1 MLGRIRPNYYCC
13 LLIALL
19 WVSSAVAA
27 EVQVY
32 VVGED
37 GAPVSDVA
45 VFIKQGGLT
54 SADEREPAAAIMDQ
68 REMRF
73 VPHILIVEKGA
84 LVEFP
89 NSDVVA
95 HHVYSF
101 SRPNNFV
108 LPLYKGTPPS
118 PIDFANE
125 GVVTVGCNIH
135 DGMLGYIAVVDTD
148 IFGMTDENGKASFT
162 VSDDASSYEINIWS
176 PRIRDSRGPIAQTV
190 SSFSSDGITFKLQK
204 SLRPA
209 HVDQSESVQWEEY

>member
-1 MLGRIRPNYYCC
+1 M
-13 LLIALL
+13 
-19 WVSSAVAA
+19 AA
-27 EVQVY
+27 EIQVK
-32 VVGED
+32 VVAED
-37 GAPVSDVA
+37 GAPVAGVA
-45 VFIKQGGLT
+45 VFIKQAGLT
-54 SADEREPAAAIMDQ
+54 SSGSRKPVAAIMDQ

-135 DGMLGYIAVVDTD
+135 DGMLGYIAVVDTN
-148 IFGMTDENGKASFT
+148 IFGMTDESGALLLTVGDEASN
-162 VSDDASSYEINIWS
+162 YEINVWS
-176 PRIRDSRGPIAQTV
+176 PRIRDSRDPLVQTFA
-190 SSFSSDGITFKLQK
+190 SIPRDGVTFKLKK

-209 HVDQSESVQWEEY
+209 HVDQLEAVQWDEY

>member
-1 MLGRIRPNYYCC
+1 MLIRITQMHFLC
-13 LLIALL
+13 LFIVLL
-19 WVSSAVAA
+19 GMKSAGAA
-27 EVQVY
+27 ELQVN
-32 VVGED
+32 VIGEN
-37 GAPVSDVA
+37 GEPVADVA
-45 VFIKQGGLT
+45 VFIKQAGLV
-54 SADEREPAAAIMDQ
+54 SEAKREPASAIMDQ

-73 VPHILIVEKGA
+73 VPHILIVEKGS

-101 SRPNNFV
+101 SRPNEFV

-135 DGMLGYIAVVDTD
+135 DGMLGYIAVVDTR
-148 IFGMTDENGKASFT
+148 IFGKTDENGETLLT
-162 VSDDASSYEINIWS
+162 VSDEASSYEINIWS
-176 PRIRDSRGPIAQTV
+176 PRIRDSRDPLIQTV
-190 SSFSSDGITFKLQK
+190 SAVSGEGVTFKLKK

-209 HVDQSESVQWEEY
+209 HVDQSESVLWDEY

>member
-1 MLGRIRPNYYCC
+1 MFSRIHVRHFCC

-19 WVSSAVAA
+19 GASSAMAA
-27 EVQVY
+27 EILVN

-37 GAPVSDVA
+37 GAPVADVA

-54 SADEREPAAAIMDQ
+54 STDGREPAAAIMDQ

-148 IFGMTDENGKASFT
+148 VFAMTDEAGQASLT
-162 VSDDASSYEINIWS
+162 VNDDASSYEINIWS

-190 SSFSSDGITFKLQK
+190 ASVSGDGITFKLKK

-209 HVDQSESVQWEEY
+209 HVDQSESVQWNEY

>member
-1 MLGRIRPNYYCC
+1 MAGEI
-13 LLIALL
+13 
-19 WVSSAVAA
+19 
-27 EVQVY
+27 QVN

-37 GAPVSDVA
+37 GAPVPDVA
-45 VFIKQGGLT
+45 VFIKQANLT
-54 SADEREPAAAIMDQ
+54 SNDDHKPAAAIMDQ

-73 VPHILIVEKGA
+73 VPHILIVEKGT

-118 PIDFANE
+118 PIDFADE

-135 DGMLGYIAVVDTD
+135 DGMLGYIAVVDTEV
-148 IFGMTDENGKASFT
+148 FGKTDESGKASLT

-176 PRIRDSRGPIAQTV
+176 PRIRDSRGPLAQTV
-190 SSFSSDGITFKLQK
+190 SSISSDGITFKLK
-204 SLRPA
+204 KALRPA
-209 HVDQSESVQWEEY
+209 HADQSESVQWDEY